1 VIDDEGPYRSS
12 KPIPRFICI
21 VCWKS
26 MSSYAGQCRT
36 CGVPRLDLSDPRV
49 REQVRIEAEKR
60 LQKSMY
66 REYSVLAL
74 TSGAVVAP
82 AMWWLGGL
90 AFVLVPPVTMVVAR
104 AYAALRKNSAIA
116 TFASRR
122 RRISA
127 ELGVD
132 VQIDEVEYRGGQA
145 RKAPGQIKDDAIAH
159 TADVDPLQLEIEP
172 LLAWLGA
179 KLDD

>member
-1 VIDDEGPYRSS
+1 MSGPYREQAA
-12 KPIPRFICI
+12 IPRFICI
-21 VCWKS
+21 VCYRS
-26 MSSYAGQCRT
+26 LSSFAGACRR
-36 CGVPRLDLSDPRV
+36 CGVDRLDLSAPEV
-49 REQVRIEAEKR
+49 REQVRLEAEKR

-90 AFVLVPPVTMVVAR
+90 AFVLVPPVTMMVAR
-104 AYAALRKNSAIA
+104 AYAALKRNSAIA
-116 TFASRR
+116 TFAARR

-132 VQIDEVEYRGGQA
+132 VQIDEMEDRGFGQK
-145 RKAPGQIKDDAIAH
+145 RKTPYQIPDDKIAA
-159 TADVDPLQLEIEP
+159 TADVDPLQLEMEP

-179 KLDD
+179 KLED

>member
-1 VIDDEGPYRSS
+1 MTGPYRE
-12 KPIPRFICI
+12 PGRVPRFICI
-21 VCWKS
+21 VCYRS
-26 MSSYAGQCRT
+26 MSSYAGACRT
-36 CGVPRLDLSDPRV
+36 CGVDRLDLSAPEV
-49 REQVRIEAEKR
+49 REQVRLEAEKR

-90 AFVLVPPVTMVVAR
+90 AFVLVPPVTMMVAR
-104 AYAALRKNSAIA
+104 AYAAIKRNSAIA
-116 TFASRR
+116 TFAARR

-132 VQIDEVEYRGGQA
+132 VQIDEMEDRGLGGK
-145 RKAPGQIKDDAIAH
+145 RKAPYQIPDDKIAN
-159 TADVDPLQLEIEP
+159 TADVDPLQLEMEP

>member
-1 VIDDEGPYRSS
+1 MARV
-12 KPIPRFICI
+12 PRFICI

-26 MSSYAGQCRT
+26 MATHEGPCRT
-36 CGVPRLDLSDPRV
+36 CGVERLDLGRAEV
-49 REQVRIEAEKR
+49 REQVRLEAERR

-82 AMWWLGGL
+82 ALWWIGGL

-104 AYAALRKNSAIA
+104 LYGALRKSSAIA
-116 TFASRR
+116 TYATRR

-127 ELGVD
+127 ELGID
-132 VQIDEVEYRGGQA
+132 VQVDEVDYRGDS
-145 RKAPGQIKDDAIAH
+145 APYH
-159 TADVDPLQLEIEP
+159 TVSAADGDRPKPAEIDPLALGLEP
-172 LLAWLGA
+172 LLEWLGCR
-179 KLDD
+179 LDE